1 MRRQCFFLFVVI
13 TGAVQAPFYA
23 DPLFDG
29 AHDAELVWHTGEQA
43 WWLLYLQNRYNT
55 PFIAPGVPTPGC
67 PAPGALCLYTDIG
80 LASTP
85 DQGKTWVYRGVA
97 EGLDLPPAV
106 SGNPMPPNS
115 TTQQFGGATWWRPAV
130 FRAADAYHGFFIYNG
145 IAAHSFPN
153 PLVIHY
159 TSQDLKHWQYA
170 QVARETPPSAY
181 DSDVF
186 RLVDGRYILYST
198 DQGPTPGAALP
209 LQSLDLT
216 SWTNVTD
223 PNLIVPVSEGPH
235 VTGAVL
241 NDLSAQVEGF
251 GWLNS
256 EGGKVMRTADGGL
269 HWQPQPFDLF
279 TPDGPGVLWNTTGR
293 PVDPGA
299 AHQGPLFP
307 NNGLLFALYFTEFM
321 TKPPPPES
329 AQVNPIRSVLQL
341 GRVHADPATGWL
353 LCNRS
358 EWDFPLVLVPPADVA
373 WLPVAAPDPPVWAVA
388 WEEAVVIALAEMD
401 RWCQGWF
408 RNVTGV
414 RPGSWGTTQQLW
426 RNASWARPQFV
437 SKLQS
442 TGEGAALVWQ
452 VTLSAVSATSAAALH
467 FDAFVAS
474 NGTIVRMVNLTDGKD
489 LEPLR
494 QFRRIF

>member
-1 MRRQCFFLFVVI
+1 MA
-13 TGAVQAPFYA
+13 AVPAKSLQHPLHCSWRA
-23 DPLFDG
+23 DAGLP
-29 AHDAELVWHTGEQA
+29 
-43 WWLLYLQNRYNT
+43 
-55 PFIAPGVPTPGC
+55 

-85 DQGKTWVYRGVA
+85 DQGKPWVYRGVA

-256 EGGKVMRTADGGL
+256 EGGKVMCTADGGL

-358 EWDFPLVLVPPADVA
+358 EWDFPLVLVSSGRG
-373 WLPVAAPDPPVWAVA
+373 VAACGGARPAGVGRSLGGSSGDCTGRDGSLVPGLVSQRDGRAARVLGHNATAVA
-388 WEEAVVIALAEMD
+388 QRLVGTAAVCQQAAVHGRGCSACMASHPLGSQRHQRCRAGFRRVCREQWHYCSHGQPHRWE
-401 RWCQGWF
+401 
-408 RNVTGV
+408 
-414 RPGSWGTTQQLW
+414 RP
-426 RNASWARPQFV
+426 RASAPV
-437 SKLQS
+437 SPNLLRC
-442 TGEGAALVWQ
+442 GA
-452 VTLSAVSATSAAALH
+452 SAASRAPWPSDTKPSIPSH
-467 FDAFVAS
+467 QGAMAFVQAS
-474 NGTIVRMVNLTDGKD
+474 
-489 LEPLR
+489 P
-494 QFRRIF
+494 